1 MITLDEKEQEH
12 KRNDRST
19 LSEGSISLI
28 SDGLVVT
35 TISIASYV
43 ILFAFEAGFANAF
56 SIPLS
61 FIELSLTNVLIV
73 ISSLLPLGYILF
85 SLSNILFI
93 FFDNFIGSI
102 AQIIRKY
109 FPLFIFTIALAYLT
123 YGTYLLSIVIRG
135 FILSCMIV
143 FFLEFIL
150 PFLTQRGKGNYREK
164 LEAQD
169 KLETQIKTLNSI
181 LVRRIGVT
189 PYVLVF
195 VLISVI
201 ILAYVAG
208 YTRAAKQT
216 TYLVTST
223 SPEMVVLR
231 IYGDNIISAPFS
243 RNTREVKPSFVVL
256 KVGDD
261 YTLKLNYEH
270 IGPLKLE

>member
-1 MITLDEKEQEH
+1 MLTLGEKEQEH

-28 SDGLVVT
+28 SEGLVVT

-93 FFDNFIGSI
+93 FFDDFSESTSKIIKKFFPFFILS
-102 AQIIRKY
+102 
-109 FPLFIFTIALAYLT
+109 IALAYLA
-123 YGTYLLSIVIRG
+123 YGTVLLPAVIRG
-135 FILSCMIV
+135 FILVWMIM

-150 PFLTQRGKGNYREK
+150 PLLTQRGKGNYWKK

-169 KLETQIKTLNSI
+169 KLETQIKTLDSI
-181 LVRRIGVT
+181 LIRRIGVT
-189 PYVLVF
+189 PSVLVF
-195 VLISVI
+195 ALIWVI
-201 ILAYVAG
+201 FLAYVAG
-208 YTRAAKQT
+208 YTGAAKQS

-231 IYGDNIISAPFS
+231 IYGDNIICAPFN
-243 RNTREVKPSFVVL
+243 RNTRGVKPSFVVL